1 MSKCKKPS
9 LLIVKDQADARK
21 LIHVAS
27 QGPNCRLESTGL
39 EALAKVRKVD
49 PGNARLDFCQ
59 PAPLNGFDL
68 CKEIKNMNRNTR
80 TFVTLIAGMNDQKD
94 YEKKLRVGAYIYFV
108 KPLSPAGLTQ
118 LVQNHRWLKN
128 QGTLH
133 PSMQNWSTF
142 IYR

>member
-1 MSKCKKPS
+1 
-9 LLIVKDQADARK
+9 
-21 LIHVAS
+21 
-27 QGPNCRLESTGL
+27 
-39 EALAKVRKVD
+39 
-49 PGNARLDFCQ
+49 
-59 PAPLNGFDL
+59 
-68 CKEIKNMNRNTR
+68 MNRNTR